1 MFLVPKINEAL
12 GPFLC
17 FEYDALLSSLCR
29 EHSEPAVV
37 YFVLHEQT
45 APVLLGVGV
54 NKSFQ
59 LHAVTLAIILK
70 LKEIL
75 FKVCSVWIYLI
86 CLFLFITL

>member
-1 MFLVPKINEAL
+1 M
-12 GPFLC
+12 
-17 FEYDALLSSLCR
+17 
-29 EHSEPAVV
+29 

-70 LKEIL
+70 LKELL
-75 FKVCSVWIYLI
+75 FKVRSVWV
-86 CLFLFITL
+86 F

>member
-1 MFLVPKINEAL
+1 M
-12 GPFLC
+12 
-17 FEYDALLSSLCR
+17 
-29 EHSEPAVV
+29 

-75 FKVCSVWIYLI
+75 FKVCSFWGFLIYP
-86 CLFLFITL
+86 FLFIKIIIVSFFLPFILLLFCCDFPVCKSEFSF

>member
-1 MFLVPKINEAL
+1 MFLIPKINEVL
-12 GPFLC
+12 GPFYVLNM
-17 FEYDALLSSLCR
+17 FSSLCR

-70 LKEIL
+70 LKAIL
-75 FKVCSVWIYLI
+75 FKVCSDWV
-86 CLFLFITL
+86 F